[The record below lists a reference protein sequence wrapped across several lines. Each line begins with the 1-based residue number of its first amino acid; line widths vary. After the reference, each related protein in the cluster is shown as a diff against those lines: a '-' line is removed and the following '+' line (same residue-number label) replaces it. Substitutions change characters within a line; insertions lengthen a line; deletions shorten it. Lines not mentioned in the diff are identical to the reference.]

1 MRRDSLLRRRT
12 TRLMMRYL
20 GGGMLSGTRCFE
32 EEIGV
37 KDAGVDVLV
46 SSTSSFVEAVWFLWC
61 IVLGTCLAI
70 LLEWS
75 FGFL

>member
-1 MRRDSLLRRRT
+1 
-12 TRLMMRYL
+12 
-20 GGGMLSGTRCFE
+20 MLSGTRCFE

-61 IVLGTCLAI
+61 IVLGTCIAI
-70 LLEWS
+70 LLERS
-75 FGFL
+75 FDFPVNYTR